1 MTTTERLQVA
11 MLGLKLART
20 MTNLI
25 DLTDKLDSYTKYGEF
40 AMVPVEQTDMLA
52 LTSAMDIAEACSI
65 ITKLME
71 EDSKKERA

>member
-1 MTTTERLQVA
+1 MTTSERLQVA

-20 MTNLI
+20 MNNLI

-40 AMVPVEQTDMLA
+40 AMVPVETTDMLA
-52 LTSAMDIAEACSI
+52 LTSAMELAEACSI

-71 EDSKKERA
+71 EDSTKERA

>member
-1 MTTTERLQVA
+1 MTTSERLQVA

-20 MTNLI
+20 MNNLI

-52 LTSAMDIAEACSI
+52 LTSAMELAEACSM

-71 EDSKKERA
+71 GDSTKERA